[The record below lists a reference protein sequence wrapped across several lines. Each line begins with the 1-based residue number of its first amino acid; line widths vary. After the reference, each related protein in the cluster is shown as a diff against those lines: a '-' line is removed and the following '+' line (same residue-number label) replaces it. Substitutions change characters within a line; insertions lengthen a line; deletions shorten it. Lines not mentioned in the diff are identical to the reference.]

1 IRVLPRPGSPTKP
14 QPFYCPCRPHAIY
27 LASERKGVR
36 SKAES
41 LHVEVSDMRSQISAA
56 AVAILFSLSICLV
69 SVRSADDSKDLKAKV
84 DKLIKQLDDND
95 SSKRTQAETELI
107 KLGLDIL
114 PLLPEK
120 DEGLSAEQ
128 KRRLA
133 SVRATLKT
141 ADAQKNIQP

>member
-1 IRVLPRPGSPTKP
+1 
-14 QPFYCPCRPHAIY
+14 
-27 LASERKGVR
+27 
-36 SKAES
+36 
-41 LHVEVSDMRSQISAA
+41 VEVSDMRSQISAA

-141 ADAQKNIQP
+141 ADAQKNIQPRLCTIQDQSIPLSKALEELTKQTEIKVEDGRQNAG